1 MLAPPELVIHGSS
14 RSATSCSRTA
24 TVAEDFPH
32 GKGSWMSDMSSIR
45 GRIWER
51 RLGLGKYNREPSTE
65 PKEPSTG
72 TEKTGTEKFRFY
84 FGSTF

>member
-1 MLAPPELVIHGSS
+1 MIWFGSVVFPLDLATTAATPRSTGEAARIVLV
-14 RSATSCSRTA
+14 
-24 TVAEDFPH
+24 
-32 GKGSWMSDMSSIR
+32 
-45 GRIWER
+45 
-51 RLGLGKYNREPSTE
+51 LGLGKYNREPSTE

>member
-1 MLAPPELVIHGSS
+1 MFKHITIIENCSTNTPHDSK
-14 RSATSCSRTA
+14 TS
-24 TVAEDFPH
+24 
-32 GKGSWMSDMSSIR
+32 
-45 GRIWER
+45 
-51 RLGLGKYNREPSTE
+51 LGLGKYNREPSTE

>member
-1 MLAPPELVIHGSS
+1 MVGLDFGTESDGSL
-14 RSATSCSRTA
+14 TYPKIM
-24 TVAEDFPH
+24 VPYIEVYPF
-32 GKGSWMSDMSSIR
+32 
-45 GRIWER
+45 
-51 RLGLGKYNREPSTE
+51 GLGKYNREPSTE